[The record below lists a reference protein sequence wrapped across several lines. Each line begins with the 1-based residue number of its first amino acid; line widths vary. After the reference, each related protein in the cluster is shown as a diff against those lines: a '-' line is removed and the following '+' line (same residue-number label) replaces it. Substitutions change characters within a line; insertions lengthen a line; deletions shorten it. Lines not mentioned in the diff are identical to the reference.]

1 VTDLVKITETGLG
14 RQHHSFDGLPR
25 RAPHIAPQDRS
36 ASTASL
42 SSAGRKSAHR
52 AHLDGL
58 TGATSRRES
67 PGRLHLP
74 TGHETL
80 HLRPQG
86 EVEVALTRRDGLR
99 NDRKII
105 EPQLATLKMKAPS
118 GPQWIHEIKYDGYRV
133 QLRID
138 GDDRRA

>member
-1 VTDLVKITETGLG
+1 
-14 RQHHSFDGLPR
+14 
-25 RAPHIAPQDRS
+25 
-36 ASTASL
+36 
-42 SSAGRKSAHR
+42 
-52 AHLDGL
+52 
-58 TGATSRRES
+58 
-67 PGRLHLP
+67 
-74 TGHETL
+74 L

-105 EPQLATLKMKAPS
+105 ESQLATLKMKAPS